1 MADKKQDS
9 AKKIIG
15 IDDITD
21 TNNIWRCLAAEF
33 LGTLLLVLIG
43 TGVCISW
50 VTPADIVQ
58 IALTFG
64 FIIATM
70 VQSIGHISGCHINP
84 AVTCGLLV
92 SGHISIL
99 KGAFYIIVQ
108 CVGAVAGSAILKVI
122 VPVSRQGNLGLT
134 TVNPELTAGQGF
146 LVEAIITFV
155 LILVIQ
161 SVCDPRRKDLGNAA
175 PIAVGLA
182 ISTCHLM
189 AIRYTGASMNPART
203 FGPAVVGGIWSDHW
217 VYWAGP
223 IIGGVCAGGVYSLM
237 FKARKEDESTS
248 YDF

>member
-1 MADKKQDS
+1 MGV
-9 AKKIIG
+9 KKIIG

-21 TNNIWRCLAAEF
+21 TNNIWRCLVAEF
-33 LGTLLLVLIG
+33 IGTLLLVLIG
-43 TGVCISW
+43 TGACISW
-50 VTPADIVQ
+50 TTPADIVQ

-92 SGHISIL
+92 TGHISIL
-99 KGAFYIIVQ
+99 KAIFYIIVQ
-108 CVGAVAGSAILKVI
+108 CIGAVAGSAILKVI
-122 VPVSRQGNLGLT
+122 VPITKQGNLGLT
-134 TVNPELTAGQGF
+134 TINAELGVEQAF
-146 LVEAIITFV
+146 IVEAVITFV
-155 LILVIQ
+155 LILVVQ
-161 SVCDPRRKDLGNAA
+161 AVCDPRRKDLGNAA

-189 AIRYTGASMNPART
+189 AINFTGASMNPART
-203 FGPAVVGGIWSDHW
+203 FGPAVVGVNWANHW

-223 IIGGVCAGGVYSLM
+223 IVGGVVAGVLYRLM
-237 FKARKEDESTS
+237 FKARKEDESNS

>member
-1 MADKKQDS
+1 MG

-15 IDDITD
+15 IEDITD

-33 LGTLLLVLIG
+33 IGTLLLVLIG
-43 TGVCISW
+43 TGACISW
-50 VTPADIVQ
+50 TETADIVQ
-58 IALTFG
+58 IALAFG

-99 KGAFYIIVQ
+99 KAAFYIIVQ
-108 CVGAVAGSAILKVI
+108 CIGAVAGSAILKVI
-122 VPVSRQGNLGLT
+122 VPEARQGNLGLT
-134 TVNPELTAGQGF
+134 TVHPDLNSGQAF

-155 LILVIQ
+155 LILVVQ

-189 AIRYTGASMNPART
+189 AIRYTGSSMNPART
-203 FGPAVVGGIWSDHW
+203 FGPAVVGGNWPNHW

-223 IIGGVCAGGVYSLM
+223 IVGGVVAGLVYSLM
-237 FKARKEDESTS
+237 FKARKEDETNS